1 MNSRFK
7 RRNQKATSQDFTS
20 EVLKNI
26 FQKPNIAQFC
36 FTRKVFPNFSK
47 LPEYLLSGNRLP
59 ITYNRLPVV
68 KIDFKSF

>member
-7 RRNQKATSQDFTS
+7 RTNQKATSQDFTK
-20 EVLKNI
+20 EVLKKI
-26 FQKPNIAQFC
+26 SQKPNIAHFC

-47 LPEYLLSGNRLP
+47 LTEYLLFGNRLS
-59 ITYNRLPVV
+59 VV